1 MEFIIEIYNAYNEN
15 YEKEITEEKGLQ
27 NQERV
32 RTFEEKENYKY

>member
-15 YEKEITEEKGLQ
+15 YEKEITEEKELQ